1 MKVMIVVTHLL
12 GTGHLSRALVLARAF
27 DAAGHRALV
36 VSGGMPAAQLSTQDV
51 DIAQLPAL
59 RSDGVD
65 FTRLLDE
72 TGATASQTL
81 MAERQKALLRS
92 FETFAPD
99 ALITELFPFGRR
111 VLASEFLSLL
121 DAARAR
127 PPLICAS
134 VRDILAP
141 PSKPSKAARTHDLI
155 ERFYDAVLVH
165 ADPQITP
172 LDASWP
178 VTPELANKL
187 RYTGYVAPAAAG
199 PHPDAL
205 GAGEVL
211 VSAGG
216 GDVGLPVFRAAMAAA
231 RHDPERRWRLLVGG
245 GDSAGRIETLRMD
258 APANV
263 TLVPARKD
271 FRQMLH
277 HAAASIS
284 LCGYNTALDI
294 LQAGTPAVF
303 VPFDAGNEREQGL
316 RAQAMAHLPGIEVVP
331 TDALDASTLLAKLE
345 RVTSASRRMPRTEG
359 LDGAQNTVRIMQD
372 LMEGRS

>member
-51 DIAQLPAL
+51 EIVQLPAL

-121 DAARAR
+121 DAAHRAR

-178 VTPELANKL
+178 VTPELAGQ
-187 RYTGYVAPAAAG
+187 T
-199 PHPDAL
+199 AL
-205 GAGEVL
+205 HRLCGARR
-211 VSAGG
+211 S
-216 GDVGLPVFRAAMAAA
+216 RAA
-231 RHDPERRWRLLVGG
+231 
-245 GDSAGRIETLRMD
+245 S
-258 APANV
+258 
-263 TLVPARKD
+263 
-271 FRQMLH
+271 
-277 HAAASIS
+277 
-284 LCGYNTALDI
+284 
-294 LQAGTPAVF
+294 
-303 VPFDAGNEREQGL
+303 
-316 RAQAMAHLPGIEVVP
+316 
-331 TDALDASTLLAKLE
+331 
-345 RVTSASRRMPRTEG
+345 
-359 LDGAQNTVRIMQD
+359 
-372 LMEGRS
+372 